1 MSVIKE
7 SACTYYSPSVGLYL
21 LHHVSKYCVV
31 ARYMKDMQVVVTYI
45 SIVLKPKCVCFL
57 SLSRVQKN
65 LENVQ
70 K

>member
-1 MSVIKE
+1 ME
-7 SACTYYSPSVGLYL
+7 
-21 LHHVSKYCVV
+21 
-31 ARYMKDMQVVVTYI
+31 VVTFNYI
-45 SIVLKPKCVCFL
+45 TIVMKPKCVFL